1 MKLKDTLTLLKAGY
15 TRDEIRAFDNENEA
29 AENEPETTAA
39 ETSPGIVQALS
50 VLSDKVVELQAAFA
64 KQTAAAEPAT
74 DDVASILAKLQKGI
88 TVDVE
93 KTEVE

>member
-15 TRDEIRAFDNENEA
+15 TRDEIRAFENET
-29 AENEPETTAA
+29 AENEPETAAA

-74 DDVASILAKLQKGI
+74 DDVASILAKLQNGTKL
-88 TVDVE
+88 DE